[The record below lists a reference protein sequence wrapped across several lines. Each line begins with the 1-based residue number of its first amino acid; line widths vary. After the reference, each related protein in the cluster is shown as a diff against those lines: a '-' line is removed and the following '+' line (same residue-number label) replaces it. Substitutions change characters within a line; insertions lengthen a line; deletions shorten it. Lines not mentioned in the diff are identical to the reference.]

1 MVPSSNS
8 SAPSRPLGSR
18 APAQAW
24 ARPSPRREH
33 AASASSPTLH
43 ITTPQPSTPGSKPTS
58 ERSSARKDTSP
69 YQAPPEI
76 HSCKASSTTARAS
89 LASKPYHNMRPAPRS
104 TAREEVQRGLAS
116 TPRLQGAVG
125 VDVQERPGGLLIAET
140 GELLFQGGDP
150 VPLHQPHA
158 VRGCPQGA
166 RVLRYGRQARPIQIA
181 EQEAPPVPPS
191 SSMAI
196 RGEPG

>member
-1 MVPSSNS
+1 V
-8 SAPSRPLGSR
+8 AVGQTCTGVGLGESL
-18 APAQAW
+18 AQAG
-24 ARPSPRREH
+24 ARGERFFSDVAHHDP
-33 AASASSPTLH
+33 AAKH
-43 ITTPQPSTPGSKPTS
+43 PGSKPTS
-58 ERSSARKDTSP
+58 EKSSARKDTSP

-150 VPLHQPHA
+150 VTLHQPHA

-166 RVLRYGRQARPIQIA
+166 RVLRYGRQARPIQVA